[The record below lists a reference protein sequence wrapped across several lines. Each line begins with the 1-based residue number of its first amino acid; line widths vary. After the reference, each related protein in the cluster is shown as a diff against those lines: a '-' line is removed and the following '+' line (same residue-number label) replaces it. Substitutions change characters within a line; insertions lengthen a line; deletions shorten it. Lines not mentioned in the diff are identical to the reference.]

1 MSDNTKLTFTP
12 VIGIEIHIQ
21 LKTKSKVFCSC
32 SADYTNDEPNSHICP
47 VCMGLPGSMPV
58 LNKSVIQQGM
68 LAGMALNC
76 TVQPT
81 TYFFRKSYYYPDL
94 PKNYQI
100 TQSDLPI
107 AANGW
112 LEIKDDAGNPK
123 TIRINRLH
131 LEEDVGKLHHSAAD
145 GRLEGAETS
154 WVDYNRSGLPLAEI
168 VSEPDVSSAR
178 EAVEYV
184 TALRRRVRYA
194 GASDV
199 DLEKGMMRFDANVS
213 VKCSDGRWGRR
224 VEVKNMNSFRALER
238 AIEYE
243 IKRQSKIL
251 AEGGEVL
258 QETRHWND
266 AKETT
271 TASRVKEFYRKFIVE
286 PDLPPLVV
294 SPQWVEE
301 VRGMLP
307 EMPNEKAARYKE
319 MGLSEIDAGVLTDS
333 IDVAQYFEACVAAG
347 ANPLRAGNWVRTEV
361 LRAVNDRQAGDRQ
374 VGEKQAGD
382 RQFGVKDLPV
392 KPDVLAELIRR
403 IDDGKLSTTLA
414 KNVFEGLLEGLSL
427 DEAVKNSGAA
437 EGGVNAGALEDLVSA
452 TLAANADVVGD
463 IRSGKDTKGKKVKFL
478 QGLIMRET
486 KGQAR
491 PEEVA
496 AAIESAL
503 ANPENLK

>member
-1 MSDNTKLTFTP
+1 MGGKLTMSDKTTLTFTP
-12 VIGIEIHIQ
+12 VIGIEIHIH

-32 SADYTNDEPNSHICP
+32 STDYTSDDSNSHVCP

-58 LNKSVIQQGM
+58 LNKAVVQQGM

-81 TYFFRKSYYYPDL
+81 TYFFRKCYFYPDL

-112 LEIKDDAGNPK
+112 LEIEDDAGNPK
-123 TIRINRLH
+123 KIRINRLH
-131 LEEDVGKLHHSAAD
+131 LEEDAGKLRHSAAD
-145 GRLEGAETS
+145 GRLEGAEAS
-154 WVDYNRSGLPLAEI
+154 WVDYNRSGQPLAEI

-194 GASDV
+194 GASDA

-294 SPQWVEE
+294 SPEWVEE

-307 EMPNEKAARYKE
+307 EMPNEKAARYKK
-319 MGLSEIDAGVLTDS
+319 MGLSEVDVGVLTDS

-361 LRAVNDRQAGDRQ
+361 LRAVNERQAGAKDL
-374 VGEKQAGD
+374 GAKNLS
-382 RQFGVKDLPV
+382 VKDLAV
-392 KPDVLAELIRR
+392 RPDVLAELIRR
-403 IDDGKLSTTLA
+403 IDEGKLSTTLA
-414 KNVFEGLLEGLSL
+414 NSVFEDLLEGLSL
-427 DEAVKNSGAA
+427 DEAVKKSGAV
-437 EGGVNAGALEDLVSA
+437 EGGVNAGALEDLVRA
-452 TLAANADVVGD
+452 TLTANSEVVD
-463 IRSGKDTKGKKVKFL
+463 EIRSGKDTKGKKVKFL

-491 PEEVA
+491 PDQVA
-496 AAIESAL
+496 AAIESAIK
-503 ANPENLK
+503 NPK

>member
-1 MSDNTKLTFTP
+1 MSDQTTLTFTP

-21 LKTKSKVFCSC
+21 LKTTSKVFCSC
-32 SADYTNDEPNSHICP
+32 SADYTHDAPNTHICP

-58 LNKSVIQQGM
+58 LNKAVVRQGM
-68 LAGMALNC
+68 LAGVALNC

-107 AANGW
+107 AASGW

-123 TIRINRLH
+123 KIRINRLH

-145 GRLEGAETS
+145 GRLEGSETS

-168 VSEPDVSSAR
+168 VSEPDISSAR

-184 TALRRRVRYA
+184 TTLRRRVRYV

-243 IKRQSKIL
+243 IKRQSGLL
-251 AEGGEVL
+251 ASGGEVL

-266 AKETT
+266 AKGTT
-271 TASRVKEFYRKFIVE
+271 TASRIKEFYRKFIVE

-294 SPQWVEE
+294 SSQWVEE

-319 MGLSEIDAGVLTDS
+319 MGLSDADVGVLTDS

-361 LRAVNDRQAGDRQ
+361 LRAVND
-374 VGEKQAGD
+374 KQI
-382 RQFGVKDLPV
+382 GVNELAV

-403 IDDGKLSTTLA
+403 IDEGKLSTTLA
-414 KNVFEGLLEGLSL
+414 KDVFEGLLKGLSF
-427 DEAVKNSGAA
+427 DDAVKKSGAA
-437 EGGVNAGALEDLVSA
+437 EGSIDAGALENLVRA
-452 TLAANADVVGD
+452 TLAANADVVD
-463 IRSGKDTKGKKVKFL
+463 EIRSGKDTKGKKVKFL

-491 PEEVA
+491 PDEVS
-496 AAIESAL
+496 AAIESVIKK
-503 ANPENLK
+503 N

>member
-1 MSDNTKLTFTP
+1 MSDKLVFTP

-21 LKTKSKVFCSC
+21 LKTKSKVFCTC
-32 SADYTNDEPNSHICP
+32 SADYTNDEPNSHVCP

-58 LNKSVIQQGM
+58 LNKAVVRQGM

-81 TYFFRKSYYYPDL
+81 TLFFRKSYYYPDL

-107 AANGW
+107 AADGW

-123 TIRINRLH
+123 KIRINRLH
-131 LEEDVGKLHHSAAD
+131 LEEDVGKLHHSTSD

-178 EAVEYV
+178 EAVEFV
-184 TALRRRVRYA
+184 TTLRRRVRYA

-243 IKRQSKIL
+243 IKRQSKLL
-251 AEGGEVL
+251 ADGGEVL

-266 AKETT
+266 VKGVTT
-271 TASRVKEFYRKFIVE
+271 GMRVKEFYRKFIVE

-294 SPQWVEE
+294 PPEWVEE
-301 VRGMLP
+301 VRAELP
-307 EMPNEKAARYKE
+307 EMPGAKALRYTRE
-319 MGLSEIDAGVLTDS
+319 MGLSEVDAAVLTES
-333 IDVAQYFEACVAAG
+333 IDVARYFEACVAAG

-361 LRAVNDRQAGDRQ
+361 LRAM
-374 VGEKQAGD
+374 GEKRIDAD
-382 RQFGVKDLPV
+382 ALTV
-392 KPDVLAELIRR
+392 KPEALAELILRVEDGR
-403 IDDGKLSTTLA
+403 ISTTLA
-414 KNVFEGLLEGLSL
+414 RQVFNAMLDGLSL
-427 DEAVKNSGAA
+427 EDAVKKSGAV
-437 EGGVNAGALEDLVSA
+437 EGGVGKGALEELVRA
-452 TLAANADVVGD
+452 TLAANPDVIEE

-478 QGLIMRET
+478 QGLVMREA

-491 PEEVA
+491 ADEVA
-496 AAIESAL
+496 AAIE
-503 ANPENLK
+503 EFLK